1 MREPGRFKLK
11 RVRRLSPALL
21 AATAC
26 AVGFACGE
34 MVAGRGP
41 APLAPA
47 GSARDDGS
55 GWLARMSSRP
65 TLGRAGDGRPAA
77 GAAYGGARYGGQTYG
92 GGTYGAATYGGALYG
107 NYQAPGVGPNPDPPA
122 PYRAGYTGNPV
133 ANGGSVE
140 GSVVWPDAPRAPER
154 ISAGRAGCAG
164 GEIPNR
170 TLMLGAGHTVANAV
184 VYLEDITR
192 GRLTLGRTWPYPPTR
207 VHQVG
212 GALEWRGCRLRPHL
226 QLAAPIG
233 ALLSVSSSD
242 EALTLAGTRVDGA
255 HREPVFTARL
265 GAAGAA
271 REIQLGRDGFVEV
284 KPEAGGG
291 GGWIVV
297 APHPYYVVSD
307 ERGRF
312 VLDEIPPGTYTL
324 VVWHEPVIT
333 GVRGRGELVVTPATV
348 VKRRVTVK
356 AGQRQR
362 LVVRLPGTR

>member
-1 MREPGRFKLK
+1 M
-11 RVRRLSPALL
+11 S
-21 AATAC
+21 
-26 AVGFACGE
+26 
-34 MVAGRGP
+34 
-41 APLAPA
+41 LAPA

-65 TLGRAGDGRPAA
+65 ALGGPRSTAA
-77 GAAYGGARYGGQTYG
+77 ATYGGARYGGQTYG
-92 GGTYGAATYGGALYG
+92 GQAYGGASYGGSRYG
-107 NYQAPGVGPNPDPPA
+107 NYQAPALGPTPDPPA
-122 PYRAGYTGNPV
+122 PYRAGYVGTPV
-133 ANGGSVE
+133 ADGGAVE
-140 GSVVWPDAPRAPER
+140 GSIVWPTPPRAPER
-154 ISAGRAGCAG
+154 IRAGRAGCP

-170 TLMLGAGHTVANAV
+170 TLALGAGHVVANAV

-207 VHQVG
+207 IHQVG

-233 ALLSVSSSD
+233 ATLAVSSAD
-242 EALTLAGTRVDGA
+242 DRLTLAGLRIDGA
-255 HREPVFTARL
+255 RREPVFTVTL

-271 REIQLGRDGFVEV
+271 REIQLGRDGFVELR
-284 KPEAGGG
+284 PDGGAG

-297 APHPYYVVSD
+297 AAHPYYVVSD

-324 VVWHEPVIT
+324 VVWHEPVVT
-333 GVRGRGELVVTPATV
+333 GVRAGGELVVTPATV
-348 VKRRVTVK
+348 VKRRIIVK

-362 LVVRLPGTR
+362 LVVRLPAAR

>member
-1 MREPGRFKLK
+1 MSARPSRA
-11 RVRRLSPALL
+11 RRSSPLLL

-34 MVAGRGP
+34 MVARRGP

-65 TLGRAGDGRPAA
+65 ALGRPGEGRAAAADG
-77 GAAYGGARYGGQTYG
+77 YGGARYGGQTYG
-92 GGTYGAATYGGALYG
+92 GATYGAATYGGTLYG
-107 NYQAPGVGPNPDPPA
+107 NYQAPGLGPAPDPPA
-122 PYRAGYTGNPV
+122 PYRSGYVGGPV
-133 ANGGSVE
+133 ANGGALE
-140 GSVVWPDAPRAPER
+140 GTVVWPDAPRAPER
-154 ISAGRAGCAG
+154 IRAGRSACAG
-164 GEIPNR
+164 EIRNP
-170 TLMLGAGHTVANAV
+170 TLSLAGGHAVANAV

-207 VHQVG
+207 IHQVG

-233 ALLSVSSSD
+233 SLLAVTSAD
-242 EALTLAGTRVDGA
+242 EALTLVGTRVEGGR
-255 HREPVFTARL
+255 REQMFSARL
-265 GAAGAA
+265 ATAGAA
-271 REIQLGRDGFVEV
+271 REIQLARDGFVEV
-284 KPEAGGG
+284 KPEAGSGG
-291 GGWIVV
+291 AWIVA

-312 VLDEIPPGTYTL
+312 VLDEIPPGTYTM
-324 VVWHEPVIT
+324 VVWHEPVVT
-333 GVRGRGELVVTPATV
+333 GVRPGGELVITAPTV

-362 LVVRLPGTR
+362 LVVRLPAAR

>member
-1 MREPGRFKLK
+1 MRGSFGTRL
-11 RVRRLSPALL
+11 RGVRRLSPCLF
-21 AATAC
+21 AAIAC

-65 TLGRAGDGRPAA
+65 ALGRQGEGRAGA
-77 GAAYGGARYGGQTYG
+77 GTTYGGARYGGQTYG
-92 GGTYGAATYGGALYG
+92 GARYGAATYGGTLYG
-107 NYQAPGVGPNPDPPA
+107 NYQAPGLGPNPDPPA
-122 PYRAGYTGNPV
+122 PYRAGYVGSPV
-133 ANGGSVE
+133 ANGGAVE
-140 GSVVWPDAPRAPER
+140 GSIVWPDAPRAPER
-154 ISAGRAGCAG
+154 IRAGRGGCAG

-170 TLMLGAGHTVANAV
+170 TLALGPGHAVGNAV

-192 GRLTLGRTWPYPPTR
+192 GRLTLGRTWPYPSAR

-226 QLAAPIG
+226 QVAAPIG
-233 ALLSVSSSD
+233 AVLSISSAD
-242 EALTLAGTRVDGA
+242 EALDLAGTRVDGS
-255 HREPVFTARL
+255 HREPLFSTRL
-265 GAAGAA
+265 GAPGAG
-271 REIQLGRDGFVEV
+271 REIQLVRDGFVEV
-284 KPEAGGG
+284 KPEAGSG

-333 GVRGRGELVVTPATV
+333 GVRPSGEIVVTAPTV
-348 VKRRVTVK
+348 VKRRVSVRS
-356 AGQRQR
+356 GQRQR
-362 LVVRLPGTR
+362 VVVRLPGAR